1 MDRDT
6 VLETTSTVKA
16 GDRAENAYWLAAAA
30 NALAHELIYANN
42 GKVGQ
47 YDAWKVAAMIEA
59 ATDAAMAEI
68 AIVNE
73 YLYDEAREKAEK
85 AKQQRDGHAPKN

>member
-30 NALAHELIYANN
+30 NALAHELVYAN
-42 GKVGQ
+42 KGQ
-47 YDAWKVAAMIEA
+47 IGRYDAWEVAAMIEA

-85 AKQQRDGHAPKN
+85 ANQQRDGHAPKN

>member
-42 GKVGQ
+42 EKVGQ
-47 YDAWKVAAMIEA
+47 YDAWEVAAMIEA

-68 AIVNE
+68 TIVNE

-85 AKQQRDGHAPKN
+85 ANQQRDGHAPKN